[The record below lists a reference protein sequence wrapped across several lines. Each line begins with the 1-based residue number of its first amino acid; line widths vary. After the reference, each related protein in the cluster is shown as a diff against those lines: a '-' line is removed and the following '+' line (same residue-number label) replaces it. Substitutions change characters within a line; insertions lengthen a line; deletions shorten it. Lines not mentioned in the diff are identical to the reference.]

1 MCDGNKSNT
10 RLTLF
15 DIIKTHKMILERRNG
30 SSSCAVIL
38 FSITGICVH
47 AEMNILPNKLRVYFR
62 CFYWMRK
69 MSFCFDSHCVIMR
82 RCAFVMSA
90 KTIRIIETID
100 TEMGTKIK
108 ESLHMKQ
115 KTRNK
120 TWHMARLILCL
131 CVYWCRDAH
140 RWWWY
145 KIYSIKI
152 YSASYV
158 LDVRCSI
165 WMVWKLMSTWKLLS
179 LWHRFS
185 YLVFLPPSVPAGHYT
200 L

>member
-1 MCDGNKSNT
+1 MRVCMCMRGTERSQMCDGNKSNT
-10 RLTLF
+10 RSVLSLF
-15 DIIKTHKMILERRNG
+15 DIIKTHKMILERMND

-90 KTIRIIETID
+90 KAIRIIETID

-115 KTRNK
+115 KTREIRHD
-120 TWHMARLILCL
+120 TWPDWFFV
-131 CVYWCRDAH
+131 CVYIDAETH
-140 RWWWY
+140 
-145 KIYSIKI
+145 IDDDDDDDIK
-152 YSASYV
+152 
-158 LDVRCSI
+158 
-165 WMVWKLMSTWKLLS
+165 
-179 LWHRFS
+179 
-185 YLVFLPPSVPAGHYT
+185 YLV
-200 L
+200 